1 MAVVFKHAQCCSAVR
16 TSRWTTAVVDNDF
29 HVLVS
34 CKLLPSMLVA
44 PLPIAQSFATTYQ
57 TNTPL
62 LATKG
67 WSSRNPWHLTL
78 AGCEVQ
84 TATRCDRDGSSKEW
98 YCLLVVEMGIKNII
112 SMCQFWEVY
121 VEQQSS
127 QVWDTTCE
135 LCLDAA
141 VQCDKE
147 WFLETLVSD
156 HLSLV
161 SPTDILTIT
170 SLSLRSISRLPVSTN
185 VKLLDSKALFRG
197 IPVKLM
203 DIKTANT
210 NPLYCHL
217 ELSPNGYAHTW
228 RWVKSYKTLSLRRD
242 ESSRVQKKTTWEGL
256 THNRTGRV
264 HNWIDERKVHSL
276 KLLN

>member
-1 MAVVFKHAQCCSAVR
+1 MHI
-16 TSRWTTAVVDNDF
+16 TSVYAGGATANRPVICHN
-29 HVLVS
+29 
-34 CKLLPSMLVA
+34 LPSKHTASGNKRLEFKESLAFDICGMWGAKRHTLRQTVRAMSDVA
-44 PLPIAQSFATTYQ
+44 C
-57 TNTPL
+57 
-62 LATKG
+62 
-67 WSSRNPWHLTL
+67 WSSKWESR
-78 AGCEVQ
+78 
-84 TATRCDRDGSSKEW
+84 
-98 YCLLVVEMGIKNII
+98 NII

-127 QVWDTTCE
+127 QVWGTTCE

-147 WFLETLVSD
+147 RFLETLVSD

-170 SLSLRSISRLPVSTN
+170 SLSLRNIFRLPVSTN

-217 ELSPNGYAHTW
+217 ELSPNGYAQTW
-228 RWVKSYKTLSLRRD
+228 RWGKSYKTLSLRRD
-242 ESSRVQKKTTWEGL
+242 ESSRGQKKTTWEGL